1 MKRNLAT
8 MLYSCSTDRVD
19 SQDGCLVVQN
29 SITRALVG
37 ANEPVLYLIS
47 SQIVKAAIADADLQ
61 TKHSEPKMLGM
72 QTIYWLSGL
81 LTIKKPSL
89 QRLAFVFAGFGPYS
103 TPIHVPCTDPF
114 SGSSPEVRT
123 WLRAAATQG
132 FRAASTAAAHGHAGQ
147 PRERPAS
154 LHLKLISR
162 TQGSVE
168 NGLQLMNLWW
178 TLWLTCRL
186 ASCTKAFLRVFYA
199 LRLENIRLLGCPKH
213 YYLPKYA
220 YAADLANYLMWDR

>member
-114 SGSSPEVRT
+114 SGSSGVLVPFLLLST
-123 WLRAAATQG
+123 CLRHL
-132 FRAASTAAAHGHAGQ
+132 RHSGQ
-147 PRERPAS
+147 LTFTVAFQSFWRS
-154 LHLKLISR
+154 LP
-162 TQGSVE
+162 
-168 NGLQLMNLWW
+168 
-178 TLWLTCRL
+178 
-186 ASCTKAFLRVFYA
+186 F
-199 LRLENIRLLGCPKH
+199 
-213 YYLPKYA
+213 
-220 YAADLANYLMWDR
+220 

>member
-103 TPIHVPCTDPF
+103 NPIHVPCTDPF
-114 SGSSPEVRT
+114 SGSSYMGFLVKRFCSRSDFDVF
-123 WLRAAATQG
+123 LRRRRSYAAALSQQVQL
-132 FRAASTAAAHGHAGQ
+132 GH
-147 PRERPAS
+147 ERRQVFS
-154 LHLKLISR
+154 L
-162 TQGSVE
+162 
-168 NGLQLMNLWW
+168 
-178 TLWLTCRL
+178 
-186 ASCTKAFLRVFYA
+186 
-199 LRLENIRLLGCPKH
+199 
-213 YYLPKYA
+213 
-220 YAADLANYLMWDR
+220 